1 MGLSACSARDWLEFR
16 GHQGRGAA
24 PTTVAPPLALKW
36 KLPLQLDGSKATSF
50 NPPIVYDDTIY
61 FGADDG
67 NFYALD
73 VDSGYMR
80 WIFKARA
87 PINSVPYADDQ
98 TVYFGSNDGYVYAVE
113 RDSGQELWSFR
124 TNSTVQS
131 LVVRYEDL
139 IMFTSDRDASYFL
152 DLDGIEVHRIPNPV
166 WSYHTFQ
173 VYEDVIYWAP
183 GPVERG
189 VSFGAYDINQHSYLW
204 IVDKSDPYMVWYSFP
219 ALRGRTVYYATG
231 GVRRSGLVFDYLAL
245 DRITGDVIWSY
256 REDSYFG
263 EVPVYNPALLFRDN
277 LKLLDYM
284 APVLWRNLVIYTS
297 GDNVVRAF
305 DARTGREVWRRVLT
319 LPTSSAPT
327 VAGNR
332 LYFGV
337 RGDPLPGGQ
346 PPRLI
351 CLAAHNGRLLWEMEL
366 EGAVLSAPVAS
377 KDLMIFGT
385 DENYFY
391 VLQEVL

>member
-1 MGLSACSARDWLEFR
+1 MGFTACNSPDWVEFR
-16 GHQGRGAA
+16 GHQGRGIT

-36 KLPLQLDGSKATSF
+36 KLPLQLNGSEATSF

-61 FGADDG
+61 FGANDG

-73 VDSGYMR
+73 VKSGYMR
-80 WIFKARA
+80 WIFKTHA

-98 TVYFGSNDGYVYAVE
+98 TVYFGSNDGRVYAVE
-113 RDSGQELWSFR
+113 RNSGKKLWSFQ
-124 TNSTVQS
+124 TASTVQS
-131 LVVRYEDL
+131 LVVRYKDL

-152 DLDGIEVHRIPNPV
+152 DLEGIEVHRISNPI

-173 VYEDVIYWAP
+173 IYEDVIYWAP
-183 GPVERG
+183 GPIERG
-189 VSFGAYDINQHSYLW
+189 VSFGAYDINLYSYLW
-204 IVDKSDPYMVWYSFP
+204 IVDKSDPYTVWYSFP
-219 ALRGRTVYYATG
+219 ALRGRNVYYATG
-231 GVRRSGLVFDYLAL
+231 GIHPNGLVFDYLAL
-245 DRITGDVIWSY
+245 NRLTGEVIW
-256 REDSYFG
+256 RARHESYFG
-263 EVPVYNPALLFRDN
+263 EDPVYNAHQLFSEN
-277 LKLLDYM
+277 LSLLDYM
-284 APVLWRNLVIYTS
+284 APALWRNLVIYTS

-305 DARTGREVWRRVLT
+305 DARTGREVWRHVLKR
-319 LPTSSAPT
+319 PTSSAPT

-337 RGDPLPGGQ
+337 HGESSSGGA

-351 CLAAHNGRLLWEMEL
+351 CLAARNGRKMWEMDL
-366 EGAVLSAPVAS
+366 DGAVLSAPITS

-385 DENYFY
+385 DKNYFY